1 LDPPGGGDGWG
12 YRRLGIGYIVDAL
25 TLAAGPHPGSVAQTW
40 HGEDID
46 PLAAGRLACDADLY
60 AILLDRCGA
69 PTGVGRTRRSAT
81 RDQRLALRALY
92 AACPLDGTP
101 FGRCEIHHVN
111 MSFEHGGA
119 TELDNLV
126 PISPEWHHRIHDRGW
141 ILHMAPDRALTL
153 RRPDGTTDRTIA
165 PPTPLTRPDP
175 LTRTRP

>member
-101 FGRCEIHHVN
+101 FGRCEIH
-111 MSFEHGGA
+111 G
-119 TELDNLV
+119 
-126 PISPEWHHRIHDRGW
+126 
-141 ILHMAPDRALTL
+141 
-153 RRPDGTTDRTIA
+153 
-165 PPTPLTRPDP
+165 
-175 LTRTRP
+175 